1 MDKQQILDDVI
12 AFFSGSVMDDKYS
25 NEVIQIMN
33 EYSME
38 FAKSDADY
46 DSPEGVK
53 ELDGIIDN
61 CVNQI
66 CELLEIN

>member
-1 MDKQQILDDVI
+1 MDDVI
-12 AFFSGSVMDDKYS
+12 AFFSGSVVEGYSDK
-25 NEVIQIMN
+25 VISIMN

-46 DSPEGVK
+46 DSPEGAK

-61 CVNQI
+61 CVDAI
-66 CELLEIN
+66 CKLYN